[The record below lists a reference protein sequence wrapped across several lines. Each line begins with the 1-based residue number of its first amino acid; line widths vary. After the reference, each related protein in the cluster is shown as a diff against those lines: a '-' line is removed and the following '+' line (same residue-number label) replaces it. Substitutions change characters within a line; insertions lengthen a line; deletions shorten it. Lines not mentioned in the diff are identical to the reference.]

1 MSSLIPGFRLRD
13 LSARQGLTYAAH
25 LFKAVSRQH
34 HLELLPIL
42 RSFVPADAVV
52 LDVGGHAGQFAKL
65 FGRMAPQGR
74 IYSFEPGGY
83 ARSILAIA
91 IRLNRLRNV
100 TIVPMGLGDGA
111 GEAVLSVP
119 TKQSGSLGFGLSHLG
134 LAGDVRPRRM
144 ETVAID
150 TIDRFVLRTGLD
162 RVDFIKADIEGWEL
176 RMLAGATA
184 TLGRFR
190 PPLMLE
196 LTDSHLARAGD
207 TLTGAWVFLTER
219 GYRPHRATADLS
231 RLELVEAPV
240 EGDIFW
246 LS

>member
-1 MSSLIPGFRLRD
+1 MSLAVPAFRLRD
-13 LSARQGLTYAAH
+13 LSVRQGLTYAAH

-42 RSFVPADAVV
+42 RRFIPADAVV

-65 FGRMAPQGR
+65 FARMAPQGR

-83 ARSILAIA
+83 ARSILATA
-91 IRLNRLRNV
+91 VRLNRLGNV
-100 TIVPMGLGDGA
+100 TIVPTGLGDGA

-119 TKQSGSLGFGLSHLG
+119 TKRSGSLGFGLSHLG
-134 LAGDVRPRRM
+134 LAGDARPRRT

-150 TIDRFVLRTGLD
+150 TIDRFAQRTGLD
-162 RVDFIKADIEGWEL
+162 RVDFLKADIEGWEL

-184 TLGRFR
+184 TLDRFR

-207 TLTGAWVFLTER
+207 TLAGAWAFLTER
-219 GYRPHRATADLS
+219 GYRPHRATADL
-231 RLELVEAPV
+231 RGLEPVESPV